1 MLKVC
6 IFGGGAIGGYI
17 AGHLARAKQCEV
29 SVVARGKTL
38 DAIRANGIRIVTP
51 SEDFT
56 VHVNACSDTHELGV
70 QDYIFLT
77 LKAHQIDD
85 ALDQI
90 APLMDS
96 HTVVLPPTTG
106 IPYYFFHNWRGEF
119 KNRQMLRIDPEG
131 RQWRALP
138 PSQVLGCVYW
148 IGAHSIGP
156 GVISQDGAKAG
167 CPIGE
172 LDGSHSKRAT
182 RLSELLTASGIAA
195 RVNDDIRAAI
205 WIKFVN
211 SLCWNPVAVLTQGTL
226 GEMCDAGNVVPVVKA
241 MMLEADSIALQLG
254 VNIGPEPEK
263 RIAMTLSAR
272 HHKMSMLQDLEAGR
286 PLELDAL
293 EQSLRAV
300 RELTDLT
307 TPVLDAVLALARLRA
322 QTAERAD
329 VVSAH

>member
-6 IFGGGAIGGYI
+6 IFGGGAIGGYL

-38 DAIRANGIRIVTP
+38 DAIRTDGIRIVTP

-56 VHVNACSDTHELGV
+56 VRVNASSDPRELGV

-96 HTVVLPPTTG
+96 RTVVLPPTTG
-106 IPYYFFHNWRGEF
+106 VPYYFFYNWQGDL
-119 KNRQMLRIDPEG
+119 KNRQMPRIDPDG
-131 RQWRALP
+131 NQWRALP

-148 IGAHSIGP
+148 IGAHSLAP

-172 LDGSHSKRAT
+172 LDGSRSVRVSV
-182 RLSELLTASGIAA
+182 LSELLTASGIAA
-195 RVNDDIRAAI
+195 KVNDDIRAAI

-211 SLCWNPVAVLTQGTL
+211 SLCWNPVAVLTHGTL
-226 GEMCDAGNVVPVVKA
+226 GEMCDAGNIVPVVKA
-241 MMLEADSIALQLG
+241 MMLEADSIALRLG
-254 VNIGPEPEK
+254 IKIGPEPDK

-300 RELTDLT
+300 RGLTDLT
-307 TPVLDAVLALARLRA
+307 TPVLDTVLALARLRA
-322 QTAERAD
+322 QTADRAN
-329 VVSAH
+329 VMATH